1 MCNESRD
8 CKLKGSLKGYAM
20 LCLSENYRISLNSFL
35 EISSFFN
42 LEIVENSNKDWA
54 GKKVTILYLKI
65 LIVKSSGI
73 IQFF

>member
-1 MCNESRD
+1 MELGATTIQMITTKEGWCMCNESRD

-42 LEIVENSNKDWA
+42 LEIVENSNSCHKLF
-54 GKKVTILYLKI
+54 T
-65 LIVKSSGI
+65 
-73 IQFF
+73 